1 MSIHGSVETSW
12 RIRASGKR
20 GGRTPGAPGWW
31 APGGGGGRGGFPAC
45 AIDGMMFSHAAG
57 SWSWD
62 RSNLVGASVIGEASS
77 LLGRERAY
85 PAARP
90 GSHLAQP
97 ASVDRLFGDLDPP
110 VHQARLMN
118 RNGILGGSFEWL
130 ARLDVED
137 AAVTRA
143 LDC

>member
-12 RIRASGKR
+12 RIRASGNNGAR
-20 GGRTPGAPGWW
+20 RSGVTGSWVPGCS
-31 APGGGGGRGGFPAC
+31 GGRGWIPAW

-85 PAARP
+85 PGVRP
-90 GSHLAQP
+90 VSHFEQP
-97 ASVDRLFGDLDPP
+97 ALMDRLFGDLDPP
-110 VHQARLMN
+110 VHQARPVDGD
-118 RNGILGGSFEWL
+118 GILGRPFEWF
-130 ARLDVED
+130 ARLDVEH
-137 AAVTRA
+137 APVTGA
-143 LDC
+143 LHG